1 MHNEHDMPA
10 LAPQSDAT
18 DIDCRGCGTCC
29 RKGGP
34 ALHAEDLALFRA
46 GHLAPEHCLT
56 LRAGELARDLDG
68 ELRPLERELVKLR
81 PRMAARGGDWTCLF
95 LNQSDNRCGVYAHR
109 PAECR
114 ALLCRDTWA
123 IKTLHAVDRVTRLDV
138 LAAWAEGAAERAGAA
153 AGRSDVEQSGP
164 AGPPYSAVPAD
175 PAASGGCAAPGVPW
189 ADILAAHE
197 ERCGYAV
204 LAATGA
210 ALQRA
215 ADNLRARNPGMAHPM
230 PLSEDPDGQDS
241 PSRLTDMTDMADM
254 ADMAG
259 MAEAAPAVATFLEAV
274 RFDFAFRSI
283 VRERAG
289 VAMEELDFL
298 LGRTLAATAAMYGVA
313 VRMTANGPELV
324 VLPAS
329 GN

>member
-1 MHNEHDMPA
+1 MHDQRHTPA
-10 LAPQSDAT
+10 PHDAT
-18 DIDCRGCGTCC
+18 SDGSPAAHGTTDTACRGCGTCC

-46 GHLAPEHCLT
+46 GHLAPEYCLT

-68 ELRPLERELVKLR
+68 QLRPLERELVKLR
-81 PRMAARGGDWTCLF
+81 PRMAARNGDWTCLF

-114 ALLCRDTWA
+114 ALLCRDTRA
-123 IKTLHAVDRVTRLDV
+123 ITALHGVDRVTRLDV
-138 LAAWAEGAAERAGAA
+138 LAAWSEGAAERAGAA
-153 AGRSDVEQSGP
+153 ADASRGDAGQPDSPDSAIP
-164 AGPPYSAVPAD
+164 AGHATPA
-175 PAASGGCAAPGVPW
+175 GCAAPGVPW

-204 LAATGA
+204 LAPVGA

-215 ADNLRARNPGMAHPM
+215 AEQLRGHNPGMADPM
-230 PLSEDPDGQDS
+230 PLSEDPAS
-241 PSRLTDMTDMADM
+241 PFCVAD
-254 ADMAG
+254 
-259 MAEAAPAVATFLEAV
+259 AASAVDAFLEAV

-289 VAMEELDFL
+289 AAMEELDFL
-298 LGRTLAATAAMYGVA
+298 LGRTVAATAAMYGVA
-313 VRMTANGPELV
+313 VRMTANGPEV
-324 VLPAS
+324 VVIPT
-329 GN
+329 

>member
-10 LAPQSDAT
+10 LAPQDDAANV
-18 DIDCRGCGTCC
+18 DCRGCGTCC

-34 ALHAEDLALFRA
+34 ALHTEDLALFRA

-56 LRAGELARDLDG
+56 LRAGELARELSGD
-68 ELRPLERELVKLR
+68 LRPLERELVKLR
-81 PRMAARGGDWTCLF
+81 PRMAARDGDWSCLF
-95 LNQSDNRCGVYAHR
+95 LNQADSRCGVYAHR

-123 IKTLHAVDRVTRLDV
+123 IQTLHAVDRVTRLDV
-138 LAAWAEGAAERAGAA
+138 LTAWAEGVEERT
-153 AGRSDVEQSGP
+153 GRARQADSTGQAD
-164 AGPPYSAVPAD
+164 SASRAD
-175 PAASGGCAAPGVPW
+175 SASQADSKGQVLAGCADPGVPW
-189 ADILAAHE
+189 ADILAAYE

-204 LAATGA
+204 LAPVGAT
-210 ALQRA
+210 LRRA
-215 ADNLRARNPGMAHPM
+215 ADQLRARNPGMAHPM
-230 PLSEDPDGQDS
+230 PLPEG
-241 PSRLTDMTDMADM
+241 AD
-254 ADMAG
+254 DT
-259 MAEAAPAVATFLEAV
+259 AAPDEVAHAVDAFLEAV

-298 LGRTLAATAAMYGVA
+298 LGRTLAATAVMYGVA

-324 VLPAS
+324 VLPV
-329 GN
+329 

>member
-10 LAPQSDAT
+10 LAPRDTDAHGPHGT
-18 DIDCRGCGTCC
+18 DSTDCRGCGTCC

-34 ALHAEDLALFRA
+34 ALHAQDLDLFRA

-81 PRMAARGGDWTCLF
+81 PRQSSRHPARGGDWSCLF
-95 LNQSDNRCGVYAHR
+95 LNQADNRCSIYAHR

-123 IKTLHAVDRVTRLDV
+123 IKILHAVDRVTRLDV
-138 LAAWAEGAAERAGAA
+138 LAAWAEGVAERADPTGEAGQGA
-153 AGRSDVEQSGP
+153 G
-164 AGPPYSAVPAD
+164 VP
-175 PAASGGCAAPGVPW
+175 GGCAEPGVPW

-197 ERCGYAV
+197 ERCGYGV
-204 LAATGA
+204 LAPVGA
-210 ALQRA
+210 VGEALRRA
-215 ADNLRARNPGMAHPM
+215 AEALRARNPGMAHPV
-230 PLSEDPDGQDS
+230 PLSGELGDPAA
-241 PSRLTDMTDMADM
+241 TDESAHTA
-254 ADMAG
+254 
-259 MAEAAPAVATFLEAV
+259 ATFLEAV

-289 VAMEELDFL
+289 VVMEELDFL
-298 LGRTLAATAAMYGVA
+298 LGRTLAATAVMYGVA
-313 VRMTANGPELV
+313 VRMTPEGPELV
-324 VLPAS
+324 VLP
-329 GN
+329 G

>member
-10 LAPQSDAT
+10 LAPRDDASHGPYGT
-18 DIDCRGCGTCC
+18 DGTDGTDCRGCGTCC

-34 ALHAEDLALFRA
+34 ALHAQDLELFRA

-81 PRMAARGGDWTCLF
+81 PRQILRQSARGGDWSCLF
-95 LNQSDNRCGVYAHR
+95 LNQADNRCSIYAHR

-123 IKTLHAVDRVTRLDV
+123 IRTLHAVDRVTRLDV
-138 LAAWAEGAAERAGAA
+138 LAAWAEGVVERAG
-153 AGRSDVEQSGP
+153 
-164 AGPPYSAVPAD
+164 VP
-175 PAASGGCAAPGVPW
+175 GGCADPGVPW

-197 ERCGYAV
+197 ERCGYGV
-204 LAATGA
+204 LAPVGTVGA
-210 ALQRA
+210 GLRRA
-215 ADNLRARNPGMAHPM
+215 ADELRARTPGMVHPV
-230 PLSEDPDGQDS
+230 PLSGEPGDPAA
-241 PSRLTDMTDMADM
+241 TDESAH
-254 ADMAG
+254 AV
-259 MAEAAPAVATFLEAV
+259 EAFLEAV

-298 LGRTLAATAAMYGVA
+298 LGRTLAATAVMYGVA
-313 VRMTANGPELV
+313 VRMISDGPELV
-324 VLPAS
+324 VLP
-329 GN
+329 G

>member
-10 LAPQSDAT
+10 LAPQDAAA

-68 ELRPLERELVKLR
+68 QLRPLERELVKLR

-95 LNQSDNRCGVYAHR
+95 LNQADSRCSVYAHR

-123 IKTLHAVDRVTRLDV
+123 IQTLHAVERVTRLDV
-138 LAAWAEGAAERAGAA
+138 LAAWAEGAAARASVAA
-153 AGRSDVEQSGP
+153 DASQADTAP
-164 AGPPYSAVPAD
+164 AG
-175 PAASGGCAAPGVPW
+175 CANPGVPW

-204 LAATGA
+204 LAPVGA

-215 ADNLRARNPGMAHPM
+215 AEYLRARNPGMADPM
-230 PLSEDPDGQDS
+230 PLSEDPAS
-241 PSRLTDMTDMADM
+241 PFHV
-254 ADMAG
+254 
-259 MAEAAPAVATFLEAV
+259 AEAVPAVATFLDAV
-274 RFDFAFRSI
+274 RFDFAFRSL

-289 VAMEELDFL
+289 AAMEELDFL
-298 LGRTLAATAAMYGVA
+298 LGRTLAATAVMYGVA
-313 VRMTANGPELV
+313 VRMTADGPELV
-324 VLPAS
+324 LPPGS
-329 GN
+329 GS

>member
-1 MHNEHDMPA
+1 MHDQRHTPA
-10 LAPQSDAT
+10 PHDAT
-18 DIDCRGCGTCC
+18 SDGSPAAHGTDDTACLGCGTCC

-34 ALHAEDLALFRA
+34 ALHAKDLGLFRA

-56 LRAGELARDLDG
+56 LRAGELARALDG

-81 PRMAARGGDWTCLF
+81 PRQISRQSARNGDWTCLF

-114 ALLCRDTWA
+114 ALLCRDTRA
-123 IKTLHAVDRVTRLDV
+123 ITALHGVDRVSRLDV
-138 LAAWAEGAAERAGAA
+138 LAAWAEGATARAGITPA
-153 AGRSDVEQSGP
+153 SGQADYASPTDGATP
-164 AGPPYSAVPAD
+164 AGCAD
-175 PAASGGCAAPGVPW
+175 PGVPW
-189 ADILAAHE
+189 GDILAAHE

-204 LAATGA
+204 LASVGA

-215 ADNLRARNPGMAHPM
+215 AEHLRARNPGMAHPV
-230 PLSEDPDGQDS
+230 PLPEDPDD
-241 PSRLTDMTDMADM
+241 T
-254 ADMAG
+254 
-259 MAEAAPAVATFLEAV
+259 AAPDEVAHAVDAFLEAV

-289 VAMEELDFL
+289 AAMEELDFL
-298 LGRTLAATAAMYGVA
+298 LGRTVAATAAMYGVA
-313 VRMTANGPELV
+313 VRMGADGPEVV

>member
-10 LAPQSDAT
+10 LAPQADDT

-34 ALHAEDLALFRA
+34 ALHTQDLELFRA

-56 LRAGELARDLDG
+56 LRAGELARELSGD
-68 ELRPLERELVKLR
+68 LRPLERELVKLR
-81 PRMAARGGDWTCLF
+81 PRQILGQSARNGDWSCLF
-95 LNQSDNRCGVYAHR
+95 LNQSDSRCGVYAHR

-138 LAAWAEGAAERAGAA
+138 LAAWAEGAAERASRTCQA
-153 AGRSDVEQSGP
+153 EP
-164 AGPPYSAVPAD
+164 ASRADSASQTDSASQAD
-175 PAASGGCAAPGVPW
+175 STGQVLAGCAAPGVPW
-189 ADILAAHE
+189 RDILAAHE

-204 LAATGA
+204 LAPVGAT
-210 ALQRA
+210 LQRA
-215 ADNLRARNPGMAHPM
+215 ADQLRARNPGMADPI
-230 PLSEDPDGQDS
+230 PLPEDQDD
-241 PSRLTDMTDMADM
+241 T
-254 ADMAG
+254 
-259 MAEAAPAVATFLEAV
+259 AAPDEVARAVDAFLEAV

-289 VAMEELDFL
+289 AAMEELDFL
-298 LGRTLAATAAMYGVA
+298 LGRTVAATAAMYGVA
-313 VRMTANGPELV
+313 VRMGADGPEV
-324 VLPAS
+324 VVFPT
-329 GN
+329 

>member
-10 LAPQSDAT
+10 LAPQADDT

-34 ALHAEDLALFRA
+34 ALHTEDLALFRA
-46 GHLAPEHCLT
+46 GHLAPEYCLT
-56 LRAGELARDLDG
+56 LRAGELARDLNG
-68 ELRPLERELVKLR
+68 QLRPLERELVKLR
-81 PRMAARGGDWTCLF
+81 PRMAARNGDWTCLF

-138 LAAWAEGAAERAGAA
+138 LAAWAEGEAERAGAA
-153 AGRSDVEQSGP
+153 AGRTDVEQSGL
-164 AGPPYSAVPAD
+164 AGPPDSAVPAD
-175 PAASGGCAAPGVPW
+175 QAASGGCAAPGVPW

-230 PLSEDPDGQDS
+230 PLSEASDGQDS
-241 PSRLTDMTDMADM
+241 PPRLTSMAG
-254 ADMAG
+254 MAG

-313 VRMTANGPELV
+313 VRMGADGPELV
-324 VLPAS
+324 VLPS
-329 GN
+329 TGI

>member
-1 MHNEHDMPA
+1 MPDQYDQHDRSAQASQNDPA
-10 LAPQSDAT
+10 AT
-18 DIDCRGCGTCC
+18 ACRGCGTCC

-68 ELRPLERELVKLR
+68 QLRPLERELVKLR
-81 PRMAARGGDWTCLF
+81 PRMVGRSGDWTCLF

-114 ALLCRDTWA
+114 ALLCRDTRA
-123 IKTLHAVDRVTRLDV
+123 ITALHGVDRVSRLDV
-138 LAAWAEGAAERAGAA
+138 LAAWAEGAAERVGAA
-153 AGRSDVEQSGP
+153 ADASRAD
-164 AGPPYSAVPAD
+164 AGQPDSPDSAIPVGHAIPT
-175 PAASGGCAAPGVPW
+175 GCAAPGVPW

-204 LAATGA
+204 LAPVGAVGA

-215 ADNLRARNPGMAHPM
+215 ADQLRARNPGMADPM
-230 PLSEDPDGQDS
+230 PLSEDPAS
-241 PSRLTDMTDMADM
+241 PFHV
-254 ADMAG
+254 
-259 MAEAAPAVATFLEAV
+259 AEAAPAVAAFLEAV

-289 VAMEELDFL
+289 AAMEELDFL

-313 VRMTANGPELV
+313 VRMSANGPEVV
-324 VLPAS
+324 VLPA
-329 GN
+329 

>member
-10 LAPQSDAT
+10 LTPQADDT

-34 ALHAEDLALFRA
+34 ALHTEDLALFRA

-56 LRAGELARDLDG
+56 LRAGELARNLDG
-68 ELRPLERELVKLR
+68 QLRPLERELVKLR
-81 PRMAARGGDWTCLF
+81 PRMAARSGDWTCLF
-95 LNQSDNRCGVYAHR
+95 LNQSDNRCGVYVHR

-138 LAAWAEGAAERAGAA
+138 LAAWAEGAADRAGAA
-153 AGRSDVEQSGP
+153 VGASRSEGGQSDSPGSPDSAAP
-164 AGPPYSAVPAD
+164 AGHAIP
-175 PAASGGCAAPGVPW
+175 GGCAAPGVPW

-215 ADNLRARNPGMAHPM
+215 
-230 PLSEDPDGQDS
+230 
-241 PSRLTDMTDMADM
+241 
-254 ADMAG
+254 
-259 MAEAAPAVATFLEAV
+259 
-274 RFDFAFRSI
+274 
-283 VRERAG
+283 
-289 VAMEELDFL
+289 
-298 LGRTLAATAAMYGVA
+298 
-313 VRMTANGPELV
+313 
-324 VLPAS
+324 
-329 GN
+329 

>member
-10 LAPQSDAT
+10 LAPQADDT

-34 ALHAEDLALFRA
+34 ALHTQDLDLFRA

-68 ELRPLERELVKLR
+68 QLRPLERELVKLR

-95 LNQSDNRCGVYAHR
+95 LNQSDNSCGVYVHR

-138 LAAWAEGAAERAGAA
+138 LAAWAEGAAERGSAA
-153 AGRSDVEQSGP
+153 ADVSRVDVEQSDSP
-164 AGPPYSAVPAD
+164 DSADSAVPANQVA
-175 PAASGGCAAPGVPW
+175 PGGCAAPGVPW

-204 LAATGA
+204 LAPVGA

-215 ADNLRARNPGMAHPM
+215 ADQLRARNPGMADPM
-230 PLSEDPDGQDS
+230 PFSEDPAS
-241 PSRLTDMTDMADM
+241 PFYV
-254 ADMAG
+254 
-259 MAEAAPAVATFLEAV
+259 AEAAPAVAAFLEAV

-289 VAMEELDFL
+289 AAMEELDFL

-313 VRMTANGPELV
+313 VRMTANGPEVV
-324 VLPAS
+324 VL
-329 GN
+329 NT